1 MGYIGPLEHLY
12 IVKYRLDTLQRALQS
27 TILAARDSYRP
38 LLSSYIGI
46 QGPWTAIAAI
56 LTLQTRQPAT
66 TTTALKQPLYH
77 QQPQY
82 GLDRL
87 QGSLDHP
94 SKQLPQYSNNKSN
107 QLYGSLVVVVAM
119 WQWSTRQQQQER
131 LEEYL
136 SLKVYF
142 SLGLLEV
149 QWRHDFYLEQNFQSR
164 KRAMSRSHQ

>member
-1 MGYIGPLEHLY
+1 MGYIGPLEAAS
-12 IVKYRLDTLQRALQS
+12 IVKYRLDSLYIALQS

-66 TTTALKQPLYH
+66 TTTALKQLLNH

-94 SKQLPQYSNNKSN
+94 SKQPPQYSNNKSN
-107 QLYGSLVVVVAM
+107 QLYGSLVVVVVL
-119 WQWSTRQQQQER
+119 WPGSTMQQQQER

-142 SLGLLEV
+142 SLKLLEV
-149 QWRHDFYLEQNFQSR
+149 YWAHDFCLYKNFQSR
-164 KRAMSRSHQ
+164 K